1 MALTLFNTLTREKE
15 TFTPREAGRVGM
27 YVCVCVGVLRS
38 FSRDYNVQLEVK
50 GLFGMPDKRFCL

>member
-27 YVCVCVGVLRS
+27 YVCV
-38 FSRDYNVQLEVK
+38 
-50 GLFGMPDKRFCL
+50 